1 MKSLN
6 SVVACFLLIMYANLV
21 RGGIPKTRSAPCIR
35 GVEACMQGSGVT
47 ERRALINGFNAIKK
61 LLQRQVFVSTYDTLS
76 ILGKMEQYK
85 YLIQQFQNGDDTFA
99 NNTKLSIYSAVLD
112 GVTTAACSYINT
124 FVGADF
130 RINCTD
136 PAEVSI
142 TLTAL
147 GLVQDITNTENSLPS
162 VDCLDSC
169 QWIKQNIPEELST
182 LTSNLA
188 YCR

>member
-61 LLQRQVFVSTYDTLS
+61 LLVSRPTVYTTQFKNPTALSLQQRQVFVSTYDTLS

-112 GVTTAACSYINT
+112 GITTAACSY
-124 FVGADF
+124 
-130 RINCTD
+130 
-136 PAEVSI
+136 VSC
-142 TLTAL
+142 A
-147 GLVQDITNTENSLPS
+147 S
-162 VDCLDSC
+162 DSC
-169 QWIKQNIPEELST
+169 ATYTIFTPVLN
-182 LTSNLA
+182 
-188 YCR
+188 